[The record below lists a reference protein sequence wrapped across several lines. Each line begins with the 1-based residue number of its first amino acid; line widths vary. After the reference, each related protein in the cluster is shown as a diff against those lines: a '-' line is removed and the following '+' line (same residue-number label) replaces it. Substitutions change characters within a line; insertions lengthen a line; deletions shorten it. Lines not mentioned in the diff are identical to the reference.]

1 VVSGAL
7 RGQYGSRIE
16 TDELEARVGGA
27 TDGAVAVID
36 NVVKLAV
43 DDPTKKL
50 MTFGRVFLFS
60 AVIDNVV
67 KLAVRS

>member
-1 VVSGAL
+1 MVSGAL

-50 MTFGRVFLFS
+50 MTFGRS
-60 AVIDNVV
+60 
-67 KLAVRS
+67 